1 MKKLLTAIILTVATV
16 GSIAAR
22 DNEDSRLT
30 IGGYGEA
37 TYTRMFYSNNYKRYT
52 NANLYADA
60 PSTGQFDLPH
70 VTLNLGYD
78 FGKGWKLGMEIEFE
92 HGGTES
98 AVEIEEE
105 ETGEYESEIERGGE
119 VALEQFW
126 LQKTFKFASGD
137 ISKQQLLAQSSTYNT
152 VLGKYLGR

>member
-16 GSIAAR
+16 GSVAAR

-60 PSTGQFDLPH
+60 AALTPLRCRGQTVGTQHLSHRCIRDCDGDLFWCELSAGRL
-70 VTLNLGYD
+70 TLLRLMAQRHPGAAD
-78 FGKGWKLGMEIEFE
+78 VGKGKRLLNRCRRQRGWRLLHFEWLG
-92 HGGTES
+92 
-98 AVEIEEE
+98 
-105 ETGEYESEIERGGE
+105 
-119 VALEQFW
+119 
-126 LQKTFKFASGD
+126 D
-137 ISKQQLLAQSSTYNT
+137 
-152 VLGKYLGR
+152 